1 MFLSTYIKIAI
12 LLCISLGS
20 AYITHEID
28 YSSIEKA
35 KTEAVTQ
42 ALKNQTEIINKQSQD
57 TQKAQNEKDA
67 LQAHYEFL
75 LNQYRGIGLHD
86 DNSSSN
92 QPASIAIPK
101 EGLRLLESDAEFLFG
116 FAKSCAITEIERNE
130 VIDKYNDLTVK

>member
-42 ALKNQTEIINKQSQD
+42 ALKNQTEIINKQAQD
-57 TQKAQNEKDA
+57 TQKRKQ
-67 LQAHYEFL
+67 
-75 LNQYRGIGLHD
+75 GL
-86 DNSSSN
+86 
-92 QPASIAIPK
+92 PA
-101 EGLRLLESDAEFLFG
+101 
-116 FAKSCAITEIERNE
+116 
-130 VIDKYNDLTVK
+130 VTV